1 MHSAAIIHFSLF
13 SFFFFFL
20 IATEVSK
27 RNMTVRRRGFTGQ
40 PCSFSTSSICFAGSP
55 FAQLEKLEISWPD
68 SKVQFPDATK
78 IFVKSLQRATST
90 LCNSQPLLMTL
101 WWVGATSR
109 ISAKCKADL
118 AALMKCLSL
127 ELCHLLPLTHAL
139 HTTGLIIPGS

>member
-13 SFFFFFL
+13 SFLFFNSHWS
-20 IATEVSK
+20 IKAKHDSTETWVHWAALLLLNILNLLCWVSFHSA
-27 RNMTVRRRGFTGQ
+27 REVGN
-40 PCSFSTSSICFAGSP
+40 
-55 FAQLEKLEISWPD
+55 SWPN
-68 SKVQFPDATK
+68 SKVQFPDATN

-109 ISAKCKADL
+109 ISAKCKAEL